1 MKTDPMP
8 TKSRITII
16 VLSGLEKLVTESI
29 ERRIN
34 EGPTL
39 SQSLIAFSQLIATL
53 ANKQYPDR
61 MVNYK

>member
-1 MKTDPMP
+1 MP
-8 TKSRITII
+8 KKSRITILI
-16 VLSGLEKLVTESI
+16 LAGLEKLAAESV

-39 SQSLIAFSQLIATL
+39 NQSLIAFSQLIATL

-61 MVNYK
+61 VVNYR